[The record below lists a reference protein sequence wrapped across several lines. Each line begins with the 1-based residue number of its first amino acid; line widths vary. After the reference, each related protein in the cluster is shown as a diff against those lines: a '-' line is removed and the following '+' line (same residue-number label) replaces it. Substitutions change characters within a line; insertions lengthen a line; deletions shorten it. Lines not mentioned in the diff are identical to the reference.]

1 MEFTSESS
9 GTTLILTVAGRLS
22 SAMADVFEHQVGLAL
37 DHKPAV
43 LLVDFAGL
51 EFITSAGL
59 RILILALKRAKAEGR
74 QIHLCGLS
82 EPVHEVFEVS
92 GLVQIF
98 PIHPG
103 RAAALAALE
112 TGGGFPAR

>member
-1 MEFTSESS
+1 MHFTSEPC
-9 GTTLILTVAGRLS
+9 GTTLVLTVSGRLS
-22 SAMADVFEHQVGLAL
+22 SAVADVFEHQVGQAL

-43 LLVDFAGL
+43 LLVDFSGL

-59 RILILALKRAKAEGR
+59 RILILALKRARAEGR

-82 EPVHEVFEVS
+82 EPVHEVFQVS

-98 PIHPG
+98 PIHPD
-103 RAAALAALE
+103 RAAAMAAVAAE
-112 TGGGFPAR
+112 AGP

>member
-1 MEFTSESS
+1 MKFASEIH
-9 GTTLILTVAGRLS
+9 GTTLVLTVSGRLS
-22 SAMADVFEHQVGLAL
+22 SAVADVFEHQIAQAL
-37 DHKPAV
+37 DHKPLV
-43 LLVDFAGL
+43 LLVDFSGL

-82 EPVHEVFEVS
+82 EPVHEVFQVS

-103 RAAALAALE
+103 PAEALAALE
-112 TGGGFPAR
+112 AG